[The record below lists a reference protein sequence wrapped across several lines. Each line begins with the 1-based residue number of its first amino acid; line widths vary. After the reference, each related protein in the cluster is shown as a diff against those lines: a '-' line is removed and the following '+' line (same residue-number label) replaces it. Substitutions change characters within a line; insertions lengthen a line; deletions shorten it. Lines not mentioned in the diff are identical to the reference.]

1 MKLHR
6 IHLKQVIPISMSEAW
21 EFFSNPVNLSKITP
35 PWLKLKVISDIPKS
49 MHSGMIISYRITPM
63 ASISVLW
70 VSEIT
75 HVEAPIYFV
84 DEQRLGPFRFWH
96 HQHMFR
102 EVGRNVEIQ
111 DIVHYAMPLGP
122 IGEMVY
128 SVSVHKKVDSI
139 FDFRQKALERMLS

>member
-6 IHLKQVIPISMSEAW
+6 IHRKQVIPISMSEAW
-21 EFFSNPVNLSKITP
+21 EFFSNPVNLSKLTP
-35 PWLKLKVISDIPKS
+35 PWLNLKVISDIPKS

-70 VSEIT
+70 ISEIT

>member
-6 IHLKQVIPISMSEAW
+6 IHRRQVIPISMTEAW
-21 EFFSNPVNLSKITP
+21 AFFSNPVNLSKITP
-35 PWLKLKVISDIPKS
+35 PWLNLTVISNIPRS

-63 ASISVLW
+63 ASMSTLW
-70 VSEIT
+70 ISEIT

-96 HQHMFR
+96 HQHLFK
-102 EVGRNVEIQ
+102 EVGRDVEIQ

-122 IGEMVY
+122 IGEMVHAI
-128 SVSVHKKVDSI
+128 SVRKKVEAI
-139 FDFRQKALERMLS
+139 FNFRQKALERILF

>member
-6 IHLKQVIPISMSEAW
+6 IHRRQVIPILITDAW

-35 PWLKLKVISDIPKS
+35 PWLNLTVISNIPRS
-49 MHSGMIISYRITPM
+49 MHSGMIISYRITPLTCM
-63 ASISVLW
+63 STLW
-70 VSEIT
+70 ISEIT

-96 HQHMFR
+96 HQHVFK
-102 EVGRNVEIQ
+102 EVGRDVEIQ

-128 SVSVHKKVDSI
+128 AISVRKKVEGI
-139 FDFRQKALERMLS
+139 FDFRQKALERILS